1 MPTSPH
7 YPLGER
13 GASGERAD
21 VGSAARRPPF
31 GAQLPH
37 SGGTWRKDR
46 PLRETSPMA
55 PGQARFVDLARPRH
69 PAGERQWVLGC
80 QSMQVSGA
88 GVESYA
94 PSTEPGVGKGGVPL
108 FSPSFGY
115 FSWRCKKSTNIW
127 GTPAGPN
134 NAGRLG
140 KGGVAEGASICRQAD
155 ANDMQHVTPRNPG
168 PQPRDRD
175 IRPKARRCETR
186 RILPSN
192 FSFIEPLNQRKEHPW
207 RPLKFAI

>member
-1 MPTSPH
+1 MLPFLLSTRRGRCPH
-7 YPLGER
+7 RPITLSESGE

-80 QSMQVSGA
+80 RSMQVSGA
-88 GVESYA
+88 GVESYV

-108 FSPSFGY
+108 FSPSL
-115 FSWRCKKSTNIW
+115 
-127 GTPAGPN
+127 GTFLGEARKVQTSLGETACGQNGEKGQCLRQLPQLLAAKRWP
-134 NAGRLG
+134 GRIFR
-140 KGGVAEGASICRQAD
+140 SI
-155 ANDMQHVTPRNPG
+155 
-168 PQPRDRD
+168 
-175 IRPKARRCETR
+175 
-186 RILPSN
+186 
-192 FSFIEPLNQRKEHPW
+192 
-207 RPLKFAI
+207 

>member
-1 MPTSPH
+1 MRGMLPFLLSTRRGRCPH
-7 YPLGER
+7 RPITLSESGE

-80 QSMQVSGA
+80 RSMQVSGA
-88 GVESYA
+88 GDEGQR
-94 PSTEPGVGKGGVPL
+94 PSTEPGVGKGRGSTGVSPKPSRVTRARLLYHSSRARVFYYYTL
-108 FSPSFGY
+108 FQHKISSVCKIESKPS
-115 FSWRCKKSTNIW
+115 
-127 GTPAGPN
+127 
-134 NAGRLG
+134 
-140 KGGVAEGASICRQAD
+140 
-155 ANDMQHVTPRNPG
+155 
-168 PQPRDRD
+168 
-175 IRPKARRCETR
+175 
-186 RILPSN
+186 
-192 FSFIEPLNQRKEHPW
+192 
-207 RPLKFAI
+207 

>member
-55 PGQARFVDLARPRH
+55 PGQARLVDLARPRH

-80 QSMQVSGA
+80 RSMQVSGA
-88 GVESYA
+88 GVESYV

-108 FSPSFGY
+108 FSPSL
-115 FSWRCKKSTNIW
+115 
-127 GTPAGPN
+127 GTFLGEARKVQTSLGETACGQNGEKGQCLRQLPQLLAAKRWP
-134 NAGRLG
+134 GRIFR
-140 KGGVAEGASICRQAD
+140 SI
-155 ANDMQHVTPRNPG
+155 
-168 PQPRDRD
+168 
-175 IRPKARRCETR
+175 
-186 RILPSN
+186 
-192 FSFIEPLNQRKEHPW
+192 
-207 RPLKFAI
+207 